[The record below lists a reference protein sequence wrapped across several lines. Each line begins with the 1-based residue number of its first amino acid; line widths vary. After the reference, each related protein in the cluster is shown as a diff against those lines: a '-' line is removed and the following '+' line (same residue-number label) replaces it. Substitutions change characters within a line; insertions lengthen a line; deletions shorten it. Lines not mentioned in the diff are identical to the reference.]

1 MISQSRLHSHTRRG
15 NTGRLPLA
23 ALAAVSIAC
32 QDRALPDAPPASES
46 PDYAGVR
53 IVENARPAA
62 DSRLPW
68 RIGPGPT
75 VSIGEATGD
84 EPYMLYRAIDA
95 VTLADG
101 RIVIA
106 NAGTN
111 ELRVFDAAG
120 VHMATWGGSG
130 EGPGEF
136 MALAGV
142 DAWPG
147 DSVVAWDGRDRSI
160 AVFGSRDGFSRSFVM
175 ESGGDRPLE
184 PRFALA
190 DGSFL
195 GRFGESSG
203 EGYQRAEV
211 AYERRDGEGAERL
224 SYGVHPGDESFVGTI
239 GEGIPFTVARLP
251 FSRRILDGAW
261 GDLVIIAPNDDYH
274 IPAYNGTDGSLA
286 TIVRREFTT
295 RAPTRA
301 EADETIEESLVG
313 AGLPEEAIEMVR
325 GGLEDV
331 PLVERLPA
339 FGGLLV
345 DAIDHLWVREA
356 TLPGMEPRA
365 PLWTVFDPEGRALG
379 FVETPDGLTILE
391 IGTDYLLGHRTDDLE
406 FESVQVWPLG
416 RGRAVRPD

>member
-15 NTGRLPLA
+15 NTGRFPLA

-32 QDRALPDAPPASES
+32 QDRALPDAPPASQS

-53 IVENARPAA
+53 IVENARPAD

-224 SYGVHPGDESFVGTI
+224 SYGVHLRQRV
-239 GEGIPFTVARLP
+239 L
-251 FSRRILDGAW
+251 RR
-261 GDLVIIAPNDDYH
+261 H
-274 IPAYNGTDGSLA
+274 
-286 TIVRREFTT
+286 
-295 RAPTRA
+295 
-301 EADETIEESLVG
+301 
-313 AGLPEEAIEMVR
+313 
-325 GGLEDV
+325 
-331 PLVERLPA
+331 
-339 FGGLLV
+339 
-345 DAIDHLWVREA
+345 
-356 TLPGMEPRA
+356 
-365 PLWTVFDPEGRALG
+365 
-379 FVETPDGLTILE
+379 
-391 IGTDYLLGHRTDDLE
+391 HR
-406 FESVQVWPLG
+406 
-416 RGRAVRPD
+416 